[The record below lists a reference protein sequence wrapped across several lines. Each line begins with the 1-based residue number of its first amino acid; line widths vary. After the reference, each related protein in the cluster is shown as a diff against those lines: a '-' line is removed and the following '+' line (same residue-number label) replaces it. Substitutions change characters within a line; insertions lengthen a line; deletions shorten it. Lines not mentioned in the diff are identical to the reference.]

1 MARAGRESRSRR
13 WDERI
18 AFDIPLSGREGME
31 IAGDTYLMCG
41 GVREC
46 AVEGSMSFKDGAGA
60 AVRISHARVQLV
72 VVAVEAAAATVLPR
86 ITFGRMRG
94 GGWGRVQH

>member
-1 MARAGRESRSRR
+1 
-13 WDERI
+13 
-18 AFDIPLSGREGME
+18 ME

-46 AVEGSMSFKDGAGA
+46 AVEGSMSFEDGAGA

-72 VVAVEAAAATVLPR
+72 VVAVEAAAATISYCVTSDHFWEDAR
-86 ITFGRMRG
+86 GRMGSRTKLG
-94 GGWGRVQH
+94 GKH